1 VPKTIAFIPIRSGSK
16 SIPNKN
22 IRVFNGKPLVHWSI
36 EAALNC
42 ELIDRVVIA
51 SDYEKKDIGYSNDS
65 PKIEYYQRDS
75 TNAQDTSSTES
86 VILEYLENSSHSEND
101 LFVLIQATN
110 PFFNSEDLKKALL
123 SRSEGAS
130 MLSCSRIK
138 RFFWNDDGTP
148 LNYNYY
154 KRPRRQDFRGILME
168 NGAFYINTVKGVIK
182 AKNRM
187 SNPVEIYEMPEFAQ
201 FEIDEESDWI
211 VAENLHQKYIPS

>member
-1 VPKTIAFIPIRSGSK
+1 MPKTIAFIPIRSGSK

-51 SDYEKKDIGYSNDS
+51 SDYQKKDIGYTNNSS
-65 PKIEYYQRDS
+65 KIEYYQRDS
-75 TNAQDTSSTES
+75 NNAQDTSSTES
-86 VILEYLENSSHSEND
+86 VMLEYLENSAHSEND
-101 LFVLIQATN
+101 LFILIQATN
-110 PFFNSEDLKKALL
+110 PFFNSEDLQKALL

-130 MLSCSRIK
+130 MLSCSRVK

-148 LNYNYY
+148 LNYDYF
-154 KRPRRQDFRGILME
+154 KRPRRQDFKGILME
-168 NGAFYINTVKGVIK
+168 NGAFYINTIKGIIN

-211 VAENLHQKYIPS
+211 VAENLHQKYILS